1 MLRHI
6 PSMEYHGKWFVIVNP
21 AASGGGAGS
30 SWPETKLMLEGTG
43 LDFSHAFTGS
53 AATTSALTLRA
64 LSEGFGGVAVFG
76 GDGTLSTVGAVL
88 SSVENPPVL
97 GHIPAGSGNDWIRSL
112 GIPQDRAS
120 VARLLKQGMTRTVD
134 TGVCTID
141 CVRRPFINSA
151 GLGFD
156 AFVLKRTLALR
167 KLLPLGKSGYLVSLF
182 IAALW
187 PPRFSATVLADGKAF
202 HSGRYFSLTLGVGRF
217 SGGGMSL
224 SPSAVIDD
232 GLLDAVRI
240 APVGFPSIA
249 ANIKRIYSGTLMEM
263 KQALG
268 ARAASFTVI
277 PQGDVLLELDGEF
290 QSFQEKPAELLFE
303 TGPVL
308 RVITSL
314 S

>member
-1 MLRHI
+1 
-6 PSMEYHGKWFVIVNP
+6 
-21 AASGGGAGS
+21 
-30 SWPETKLMLEGTG
+30 MLEDTG
-43 LDFSHAFTGS
+43 LDFSHAFTES
-53 AATTSALTLRA
+53 PNATSALTLRA

-76 GDGTLSTVGAVL
+76 GDGTLSTVAAVL
-88 SSVENPPVL
+88 SGVESSPVL

-120 VARLLKQGMTRTVD
+120 TVRLLKQGFTRTVD

-141 CVRRPFINSA
+141 GFRRPFINSA

-167 KLLPLGKSGYLVSLF
+167 KLLPLKKSGYLVSLF

-202 HSGRYFSLTLGVGRF
+202 HSGRYFSLTVGVGRF

-224 SPSAVIDD
+224 SPTALIDD

-240 APVGFPSIA
+240 APVGFFTIA
-249 ANIKRIYSGTLMEM
+249 ANIGRIYSGTLMDM

-268 ARAASFTVI
+268 ARAVSFSVI
-277 PQGDVLLELDGEF
+277 PQGNVLLELDGEF
-290 QSFQEKPAELLFE
+290 QPFRERPGKLVFE
-303 TGPVL
+303 TGPAL
-308 RVITSL
+308 RIISSPT
-314 S
+314 

>member
-1 MLRHI
+1 
-6 PSMEYHGKWFVIVNP
+6 
-21 AASGGGAGS
+21 
-30 SWPETKLMLEGTG
+30 MLEGTG
-43 LDFSHAFTGS
+43 LDFSHAFTES
-53 AATTSALTLRA
+53 PTTTSALTQRA

-88 SSVENPPVL
+88 SSVGNPPVL

-112 GIPQDRAS
+112 GIPHDRAL
-120 VARLLKQGMTRTVD
+120 VARLLKQGVTRTVD
-134 TGVCTID
+134 TGVCSID
-141 CVRRPFINSA
+141 GVRRPFINSA

-167 KLLPLGKSGYLVSLF
+167 KVLSLGTSGYLVSLF
-182 IAALW
+182 LAALK
-187 PPRFSATVLADGKAF
+187 PPVFSATVLADGNPF

-224 SPSAVIDD
+224 SPTAVIDD

-240 APVGFPSIA
+240 APVGFPAIA
-249 ANIKRIYSGTLMEM
+249 ANIKRIYRGTLMDM
-263 KQALG
+263 KQARG
-268 ARAASFTVI
+268 ARAASFSVI

-290 QSFQEKPAELLFE
+290 QAFQQAPAKLSFDNGPA
-303 TGPVL
+303 L
-308 RVITSL
+308 RVITSP

>member
-1 MLRHI
+1 
-6 PSMEYHGKWFVIVNP
+6 
-21 AASGGGAGS
+21 
-30 SWPETKLMLEGTG
+30 MLEGTG
-43 LDFSHAFTGS
+43 LAFSFAFTNDPS
-53 AATTSALTLRA
+53 TSSSLALRA
-64 LSEGFGGVAVFG
+64 VSEGFGGVAVFG

-88 SSVENPPVL
+88 SALESPPVL

-120 VARLLKQGMTRTVD
+120 VVRLLAQGATRTVD
-134 TGVCTID
+134 TGVCTSNG
-141 CVRRPFINSA
+141 VRRPFINSA

-167 KLLPLGKSGYLVSLF
+167 KLLPLKKSGYLVSLF

-187 PPRFSATVLADGKAF
+187 PPRFQATVMADGRAF
-202 HSGRYFSLTLGVGRF
+202 HSGRYFSLTVGVGRF

-224 SPSAVIDD
+224 SPTAVIDD

-240 APVGFPSIA
+240 GPVGFFTIA

-277 PQGDVLLELDGEF
+277 PRGDVLLELDGEF
-290 QSFQEKPAELLFE
+290 QNFQEKPAELLFE

-308 RVITSL
+308 RVITSPT
-314 S
+314 